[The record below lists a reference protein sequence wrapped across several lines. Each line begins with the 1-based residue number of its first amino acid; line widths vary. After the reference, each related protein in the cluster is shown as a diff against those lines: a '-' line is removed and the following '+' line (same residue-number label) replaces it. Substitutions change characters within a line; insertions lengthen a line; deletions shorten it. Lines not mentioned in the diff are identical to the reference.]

1 MKQVRVLI
9 TGAGGFVG
17 GALAAGFV
25 RLGAWVTGLDRTFD
39 ADVRARLTGVELV
52 ECDLADGEGR
62 LRGLSADVIIHAAA
76 LTTNP
81 SALGMTD
88 AQHITANMTPLL
100 AMLRHAAQIRPNA
113 FVFLSSSGVFGETD
127 GSPNLTDADAA
138 TAQGPYSAAKKA
150 GEMLVPSALGGVC
163 ATHVVRLGYLYGS
176 HEVART
182 TRERVSL
189 VQTWVNAARAGQEI
203 VVSTA
208 DARRDWT
215 FVADL
220 APALARIFDGQAV
233 ARPIHLCT
241 PIAMTDR
248 DVANA
253 IAARFAGAVV
263 KSGEA
268 MPAKAPMVPSNLAQ
282 LQGFAWTSLDAG
294 LDTLCHTGVAA

>member
-1 MKQVRVLI
+1 M
-9 TGAGGFVG
+9 
-17 GALAAGFV
+17 
-25 RLGAWVTGLDRTFD
+25 
-39 ADVRARLTGVELV
+39 
-52 ECDLADGEGR
+52 
-62 LRGLSADVIIHAAA
+62 
-76 LTTNP
+76 
-81 SALGMTD
+81 
-88 AQHITANMTPLL
+88 
-100 AMLRHAAQIRPNA
+100 
-113 FVFLSSSGVFGETD
+113 
-127 GSPNLTDADAA
+127 
-138 TAQGPYSAAKKA
+138 
-150 GEMLVPSALGGVC
+150 
-163 ATHVVRLGYLYGS
+163 
-176 HEVART
+176 
-182 TRERVSL
+182 SL

-203 VVSTA
+203 VVSSA

-220 APALARIFDGQAV
+220 APALARIFDGQAL